1 MRIQENLPAVLR
13 QSQASNVKSSRE
25 ASAFHKILRQAAAKP
40 AGEKRLNAAAPGQ
53 STVCWM
59 GGGALNC
66 EAVATTDA
74 LRREVKPTRPARIE
88 PDEGGNIA
96 ILRAWRKAAEAGSS
110 LRYEEE
116 KAERQKRE
124 AERIQEM
131 MNRAAETENAQPA
144 QQAPVNANAAMS
156 DNGWTGVPPGTGEEE
171 AGGEDALPLAAHWQA
186 DSAYRRKHEAV
197 R

>member
-131 MNRAAETENAQPA
+131 MNRAAEAEDAQPA

-156 DNGWTGVPPGTGEEE
+156 DNGWTGVPEVEEGDE
-171 AGGEDALPLAAHWQA
+171 LEGILPLATHWQA
-186 DSAYRRKHEAV
+186 DSAHRHNHEAV

>member
-1 MRIQENLPAVLR
+1 MRIQENVPAVLR
-13 QSQASNVKSSRE
+13 QSQASRAKTSSE
-25 ASAFHKILRQAAAKP
+25 ASAFDKILRQAAAKT

-66 EAVATTDA
+66 EAVQTTDA

-88 PDEGGNIA
+88 PDETGAIA
-96 ILRAWRKAAEAGSS
+96 TIRAWRKAVEAGSS

-116 KAERQKRE
+116 KADRAKRE
-124 AERIQEM
+124 AERIEEM
-131 MNRAAETENAQPA
+131 MNRAAEAESAQPA
-144 QQAPVNANAAMS
+144 QQVPVDANAAMT
-156 DNGWTGVPPGTGEEE
+156 DNGWTGVPVEEGEELE
-171 AGGEDALPLAAHWQA
+171 GILPLSTHWQA
-186 DSAYRRKHEAV
+186 DSVHRRDHEAV

>member
-1 MRIQENLPAVLR
+1 MRIQDNLPAVLR
-13 QSQASNVKSSRE
+13 QSQASNAKSSRE
-25 ASAFHKILRQAAAKP
+25 ASAFDKILRQAAAKP

-131 MNRAAETENAQPA
+131 MNRAAETESAQPA
-144 QQAPVNANAAMS
+144 QQAPVNANAAMT
-156 DNGWTGVPPGTGEEE
+156 DNGWTGVPEE
-171 AGGEDALPLAAHWQA
+171 AADETEGILPLATHWQA
-186 DSAYRRKHEAV
+186 DSVHRHNHEAV

>member
-1 MRIQENLPAVLR
+1 MRIQDNLPAVLR

-116 KAERQKRE
+116 KADRAKRE

-131 MNRAAETENAQPA
+131 MNRAAEAENAQPA

-156 DNGWTGVPPGTGEEE
+156 DNGWTGVPEE
-171 AGGEDALPLAAHWQA
+171 AADETEGILPLATHWQA
-186 DSAYRRKHEAV
+186 DSVHRHNHEAV

>member
-1 MRIQENLPAVLR
+1 MRIQETLPAPLR
-13 QSQASNVKSSRE
+13 KSLSQKNKAVRE
-25 ASAFHKILRQAAAKP
+25 VTAFDGALRQATAKT
-40 AGEKRLNAAAPGQ
+40 AGTKRLHAAAPGQ
-53 STVCWM
+53 TTVCWM
-59 GGGALNC
+59 GGGEINC
-66 EAVATTDA
+66 APVETTAA

-88 PDEGGNIA
+88 PDETEAIS

-131 MNRAAETENAQPA
+131 MNRAAETESAQPA
-144 QQAPVNANAAMS
+144 QQAPVNANAAMT
-156 DNGWTGVPPGTGEEE
+156 DNGWTGVPEGEEGDE
-171 AGGEDALPLAAHWQA
+171 GESALSLAAHWQA

>member
-1 MRIQENLPAVLR
+1 MRIQETLPAVLR
-13 QSQASNVKSSRE
+13 QSQALNAKTSRE
-25 ASAFHKILRQAAAKP
+25 ASAFDKVLRQAAAKP

-59 GGGALNC
+59 GGGEINC
-66 EAVATTDA
+66 APVKTTA
-74 LRREVKPTRPARIE
+74 AMQREVKPTRPARIE

-116 KAERQKRE
+116 KADRAKRE

-131 MNRAAETENAQPA
+131 MNRAAETESAQPA
-144 QQAPVNANAAMS
+144 QQAPVNANAAMTE
-156 DNGWTGVPPGTGEEE
+156 NGWTGVPQAEESDE
-171 AGGEDALPLAAHWQA
+171 LKGILPLATHWQA
-186 DSAYRRKHEAV
+186 DSAHRHNHEAV